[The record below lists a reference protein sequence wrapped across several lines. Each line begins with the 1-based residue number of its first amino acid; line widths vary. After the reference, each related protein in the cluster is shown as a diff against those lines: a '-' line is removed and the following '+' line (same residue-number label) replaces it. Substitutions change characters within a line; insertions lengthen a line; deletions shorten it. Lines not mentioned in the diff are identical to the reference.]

1 MKIFY
6 LPPSFNMESII
17 TIAENVVREM
27 GVGVPDHELHGAITT
42 FAHYVSSIERH
53 ENIKLLRKCKTVDE
67 AIDLI
72 KQRG

>member
-1 MKIFY
+1 
-6 LPPSFNMESII
+6 MEHIV

-27 GVGVPDHELHGAITT
+27 GVAVSDKELHGAITV
-42 FAHYVSSIERH
+42 FAQYVASIERH